1 MIFENTQDLRSNWI
15 SYYTVV
21 LPLFPFVG
29 RFGISRFTFFV
40 MCLNKYLSRY
50 IITTMNV
57 DLPKRPKIWN
67 GILIFS
73 IALPNSLLND
83 YLAFKI

>member
-1 MIFENTQDLRSNWI
+1 
-15 SYYTVV
+15 
-21 LPLFPFVG
+21 
-29 RFGISRFTFFV
+29 
-40 MCLNKYLSRY
+40 
-50 IITTMNV
+50 MNV